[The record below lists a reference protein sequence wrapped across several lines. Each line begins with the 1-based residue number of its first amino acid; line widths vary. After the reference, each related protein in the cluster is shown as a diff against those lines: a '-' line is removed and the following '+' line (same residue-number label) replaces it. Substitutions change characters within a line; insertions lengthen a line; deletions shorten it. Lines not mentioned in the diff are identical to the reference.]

1 MSPLEALRAVREISR
16 DVLPATARAL
26 LWALLLRADGTT
38 WRARTGVETLA
49 EDAGLGL
56 TAAKAAMR
64 TLVELGLVE
73 RPENGG
79 GARCVSWSQV
89 VTGRLRELAEQGRAE
104 RVASRPVE
112 LANRSPR
119 DPGTGRETTAEPVA
133 TRPGSALVFCPG
145 SDLDPPPTPPD
156 GGERTPTERSNDAKP
171 NELALVE
178 QLLDRAEADWQ
189 RAAALPPA
197 VEVEGE
203 PVSVVEVAALFADHL
218 GPEDAAHVRH
228 WPGADGV
235 LEVWHPDVDGWH
247 DDVVDALKAGRV
259 RARVRAGDG
268 PRLVGQSPRA
278 RVRAGD
284 VALVRALVSAAGL
297 GGRERTVQRVAL
309 ALRRFA

>member
-1 MSPLEALRAVREISR
+1 MTPLEGLRAVREISR

-26 LWALLLRADGTT
+26 LWALLLRADGAT

-56 TAAKAAMR
+56 TAAKAALR

-79 GARCVSWSQV
+79 GARCVSWTQV
-89 VTGRLRELAEQGRAE
+89 VIARLRELAEQGRAE

-112 LANRSPR
+112 PWNRSPDDR
-119 DPGTGRETTAEPVA
+119 GTGRQTTAEPVA
-133 TRPGSALVFCPG
+133 TRPGSALVFCPTT
-145 SDLDPPPTPPD
+145 DPPLAPPD
-156 GGERTPTERSNDAKP
+156 GGERAPSTERSDGAKP
-171 NELALVE
+171 SELALVE

-189 RAAALPPA
+189 RASELPPA

-203 PVSVVEVAALFADHL
+203 PVSVVEVAALLADHL

-235 LEVWHPDVDGWH
+235 LEVWHPDVDGWRN
-247 DDVVDALKAGRV
+247 DVVEALEVGRV

-268 PRLVGQSPRA
+268 PRLVGASPRA

-297 GGRERTVQRVAL
+297 GNRERTVHRVAQ
-309 ALRRFA
+309 ALRRLA